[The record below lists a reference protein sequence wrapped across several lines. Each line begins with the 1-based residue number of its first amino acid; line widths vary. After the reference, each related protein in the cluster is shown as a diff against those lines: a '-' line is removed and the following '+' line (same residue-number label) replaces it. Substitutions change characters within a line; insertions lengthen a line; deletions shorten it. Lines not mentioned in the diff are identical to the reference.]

1 MVLDNR
7 RLRPFS
13 TGKFLNLSVFSLNSG
28 ISRQIQR
35 VSSCLPTEPCMI
47 MTLPETRP
55 SLLVRLH
62 DPANDDAW
70 REFIRIY
77 EPAVYRFARRR
88 GLQNADAVEL
98 TQEVLARV
106 VRSIPGWDTSRSKG
120 SFRSWLFAVARSRLI
135 DAWRANARS
144 QAALGEPLGS
154 APLGKVADA
163 NDTDALSFELR
174 KEMIRVAAESIR
186 PEFHPSTW
194 DAFVRTAITGE
205 SIAEVA
211 TQLKLSA
218 GAVYAARSRV
228 LARLREVVR
237 RTWDDFEASNE
248 VQE

>member
-1 MVLDNR
+1 
-7 RLRPFS
+7 
-13 TGKFLNLSVFSLNSG
+13 
-28 ISRQIQR
+28 
-35 VSSCLPTEPCMI
+35 MI

-70 REFIRIY
+70 REFVRIY

-88 GLQNADAVEL
+88 GLQHADSVEL

-106 VRSIPGWDTSRSKG
+106 VRSIPAWDTSRTKG

-135 DAWRANARS
+135 DAWRSSARS
-144 QAALGEPLGS
+144 QAALGESLGSGPLGC
-154 APLGKVADA
+154 VAD
-163 NDTDALSFELR
+163 DTGDDALSFELR

-194 DAFVRTAITGE
+194 DAFVRTAISGE
-205 SIAEVA
+205 GVSEVA
-211 TQLKLSA
+211 SSLKLTA

-237 RTWDDFEASNE
+237 RTWDDFEASTE
-248 VQE
+248 VLE